1 MDGWTM
7 VIVAVAIVAAVMFGV
22 AILIPYM
29 LKRGVKVDSVLES
42 TSTALST
49 ADMVI
54 DGLTGI
60 FPGVTALTIVDK
72 IIDYAQQGIKAAE
85 QMYKATLIAAEERKA
100 KATDIIYEC
109 LKVAG
114 IEATPD
120 VKKVVDGMI
129 EAAVF
134 SLPKTAEEG
143 IGIDGWTEEQL
154 RAFCQTNGINV
165 DGCENR
171 EAILAR
177 LDEYGQ
183 TEA

>member
-1 MDGWTM
+1 MNGWTM
-7 VIVAVAIVAAVMFGV
+7 VLLAVAIVAAVMLGV
-22 AILIPYM
+22 AILFPYL
-29 LKRGVKVDSVLES
+29 LKKGVKVDSVLES
-42 TSTALST
+42 TATALGT
-49 ADMVI
+49 ADMVV

-72 IIDYAQQGIKAAE
+72 IIEYAKQGIKAAE
-85 QMYKATLIAAEERKA
+85 QMYKATQIAAEERKA

-114 IEATPD
+114 IELTPD

-134 SLPKTAEEG
+134 TLPKTAEEG
-143 IGIDGWTEEQL
+143 VCIDDWTEEQL
-154 RAFCQTNGINV
+154 RGFCQMNGINI

-177 LDEYGQ
+177 LDEYGKP
-183 TEA
+183 EA